1 MSNNP
6 DHAGIPVV
14 PVTRLRS
21 ESDMAEVA
29 LDPRGGTSSFGVMGQ
44 VMPNRMGFD
53 QRTSQAFD
61 RDFDPR
67 DAEELR
73 ISLDMEKQSLRQKI
87 IAMLRK
93 EGIAEDLI
101 NAELAKYPSLEA
113 LRNAAK
119 NVLSIAATLKER
131 GTPGAITD
139 TKDAIREG
147 IQGRIEDVQGR
158 IEDAKKVLSRKSCRF

>member
-21 ESDMAEVA
+21 ESGYGGGGTG
-29 LDPRGGTSSFGVMGQ
+29 PRGGISSFGVMGQ

-61 RDFDPR
+61 EDFDPR

-73 ISLDMEKQSLRQKI
+73 ISLDMENK
-87 IAMLRK
+87 
-93 EGIAEDLI
+93 
-101 NAELAKYPSLEA
+101 
-113 LRNAAK
+113 
-119 NVLSIAATLKER
+119 VF
-131 GTPGAITD
+131 
-139 TKDAIREG
+139 
-147 IQGRIEDVQGR
+147 V
-158 IEDAKKVLSRKSCRF
+158 KKLLLC

>member
-21 ESDMAEVA
+21 ESGYGGGGTG
-29 LDPRGGTSSFGVMGQ
+29 PRGGISSFGVMGQ

-73 ISLDMEKQSLRQKI
+73 IS
-87 IAMLRK
+87 
-93 EGIAEDLI
+93 
-101 NAELAKYPSLEA
+101 
-113 LRNAAK
+113 
-119 NVLSIAATLKER
+119 
-131 GTPGAITD
+131 
-139 TKDAIREG
+139 
-147 IQGRIEDVQGR
+147 
-158 IEDAKKVLSRKSCRF
+158 

>member
-21 ESDMAEVA
+21 ESGYGGGGTG
-29 LDPRGGTSSFGVMGQ
+29 PRGGISSFGVMGQ

-67 DAEELR
+67 DAEELG

-101 NAELAKYPSLEA
+101 MQNL
-113 LRNAAK
+113 
-119 NVLSIAATLKER
+119 LSIQVLKLLEMQQ
-131 GTPGAITD
+131 
-139 TKDAIREG
+139 KMY
-147 IQGRIEDVQGR
+147 
-158 IEDAKKVLSRKSCRF
+158 